1 MAIDITQ
8 ERIKILNKKYKF
20 NGSLTFSDLDERKE
34 SGTLVKIV
42 LPLKFDTENF

>member
-1 MAIDITQ
+1 
-8 ERIKILNKKYKF
+8 
-20 NGSLTFSDLDERKE
+20 LTFSDLDERKE